1 MWLLMIDPALASHFD
16 RFPRK
21 ANMTVFTLRS
31 VRAIMLVIFFMAA
44 DTAGRFSHL
53 LVCRCSVA
61 IDAFEFLVLPLQLEV
76 GLVMIKVPIF
86 PVAGVVASFA
96 TFAKCAFM
104 HVLFFMA

>member
-1 MWLLMIDPALASHFD
+1 MIDPALASHFD

-21 ANMTVFTLRS
+21 AYMAMFTLRS
-31 VRAIMLVIFFMAA
+31 IRAIMFVIFFMAA

-61 IDAFEFLVLPLQLEV
+61 IDAFKLFVLAFQFEV
-76 GLVMIKVPIF
+76 GLVVIEFPIF

-96 TFAKCAFM
+96 TFAKSAFM